1 MSEAQTHMQTDF
13 ENIIKWAHDNG
24 IILNFAKTK
33 VMCISSP
40 YNIYI
45 RNSSPNLHIT
55 GHTYDCL
62 HNNKTN
68 CQCKNIDI
76 VDKYRYLG
84 LTVDN
89 NFNWK
94 THIKDVC
101 RWQAFG
107 GTLVFK
113 CGGSLI
119 SPRFVLTA
127 AHCSRA
133 SDRDTTITDPV
144 PKVVRLEYTNI
155 TNVMSNWDN
164 VITNICVHPYYAP
177 PKRYYDIALMML
189 DRDVYFT
196 TYIQPACLWT
206 KYDTS
211 SLGPTAT
218 VTGWGVVETLS
229 KTTSKELQ
237 AAVVD
242 LIDSGTCNRLLK
254 TSCNRNWC
262 GVSDDQLC
270 AGKLAGGVDACQ
282 GDSGGPLQVQLIKLE
297 EGTIHYVVGVTSFG
311 IGCALPNLPGIY
323 TRVSSYLDW
332 IEPIVWPDAFFNLI
346 YFFLFFCEIVF
357 RVLFRLFFLSAL
369 SENKLKMGVNVNVC
383 LKSLIVLFSLFISVS
398 PAYFR
403 HRISRD
409 GTNDDDRWIWGY
421 ETTSKNITT
430 SAPATDPVPANMTSN
445 DVCQPFNP
453 PMPDFSKTGRR
464 ISDMKCYEYIWQ
476 LRVRHER
483 RTRAAKCAFE
493 LSRSADPNKPVAVE
507 AIGGHDTEPGE
518 FPHMGAIGWKAATGT
533 WVFKCG
539 SSLIS
544 SKFVLTAGHCSQAST
559 LDTTIADPVP
569 KIVRLGDKN
578 IADVY
583 SHGVLPTDAKILKI
597 IVHPK
602 YSPPKKY
609 YDIALME
616 LEKNVRFTKFIQPA
630 CLWNKFDTSALGT
643 EATLTG
649 WGVVETNGRKTSPEL
664 QEAVVDLIDS
674 ETCDRLLRPSCNRNW
689 CGVREEQLCAGKLEG
704 GVDACQGD
712 SGGPLQVQ
720 IPIPITTEGLM
731 HYVVGVTSFGIGCAL
746 PNLPGIYTRVSS
758 YLDWIEPIVWPQP
771 VDSNKVVFVY
781 ALSFIPPYKIIHA
794 VKKINIGQIANQPKG
809 FAVPISK
816 QNKKCLCP
824 VHMTISFN
832 IFSHN
837 LNHLRRPNT
846 TSGVGLLRGPGA
858 SFGCSWWTLERF

>member
-1 MSEAQTHMQTDF
+1 SNAKWVWDYGDVNNSIQYTEYPTIPPKTDVDLPEICLPYDPPMPDFNAPGKRISEASEEELDR
-13 ENIIKWAHDNG
+13 IA
-24 IILNFAKTK
+24 
-33 VMCISSP
+33 
-40 YNIYI
+40 
-45 RNSSPNLHIT
+45 PNRTQSAALI
-55 GHTYDCL
+55 G
-62 HNNKTN
+62 
-68 CQCKNIDI
+68 
-76 VDKYRYLG
+76 G
-84 LTVDN
+84 
-89 NFNWK
+89 
-94 THIKDVC
+94 
-101 RWQAFG
+101 WQAFG

-177 PKRYYDIALMML
+177 PKKYYDIALMML

-196 TYIQPACLWT
+196 TYVQPACLWT
-206 KYDTS
+206 KFDTS

-218 VTGWGVVETLS
+218 VTGWGVVETLG

-242 LIDSGTCNRLLK
+242 LIDSETCNQLLK

-297 EGTIHYVVGVTSFG
+297 EGTIHYVIGVTSFG

-332 IEPIVWPDAFFNLI
+332 IEPI
-346 YFFLFFCEIVF
+346 
-357 RVLFRLFFLSAL
+357 
-369 SENKLKMGVNVNVC
+369 
-383 LKSLIVLFSLFISVS
+383 
-398 PAYFR
+398 
-403 HRISRD
+403 
-409 GTNDDDRWIWGY
+409 DDDRWIWGY
-421 ETTSKNITT
+421 ETTSKNTTT
-430 SAPATDPVPANMTSN
+430 SAPATDPVPANITSN

-649 WGVVETNGRKTSPEL
+649 WGVVETNGRTTSPEL

-758 YLDWIEPIVWPQP
+758 YLDWIEPI
-771 VDSNKVVFVY
+771 SFVV
-781 ALSFIPPYKIIHA
+781 SR
-794 VKKINIGQIANQPKG
+794 
-809 FAVPISK
+809 
-816 QNKKCLCP
+816 
-824 VHMTISFN
+824 TE
-832 IFSHN
+832 
-837 LNHLRRPNT
+837 
-846 TSGVGLLRGPGA
+846 SGNVSSIRQ
-858 SFGCSWWTLERF
+858 